1 MRYFFSNSGHWLRR
15 YGQRNVG
22 VFLSHTDKSREINK
36 YCYYYNP
43 NTNPI
48 LRFCHNALT
57 PLLSPYPEPCFAR
70 LTHNQ
75 LITTN
80 ILIVAQFLHFHC
92 PRASAIS
99 STCAIAKCQ
108 HPAYKM
114 KVGREGKHIRHRLP
128 QDLVQPT
135 DFLQYFIQIY
145 NLMEHNWVFTCI
157 IPVPRPTITINSHTS
172 HLQ

>member
-1 MRYFFSNSGHWLRR
+1 M
-15 YGQRNVG
+15 
-22 VFLSHTDKSREINK
+22 FLSHTNKSREINK

-48 LRFCHNALT
+48 LRFCHDALT
-57 PLLSPYPEPCFAR
+57 PSLSPYPEPRFAR

-80 ILIVAQFLHFHC
+80 ILIVARFLRFHR

-99 STCAIAKCQ
+99 STCAITKCQ

-114 KVGREGKHIRHRLP
+114 KVGREGEHVHHRLP
-128 QDLVQPT
+128 RDLVRPT
-135 DFLQYFIQIY
+135 DFLWYFTQIY
-145 NLMEHNWVFTCI
+145 NLMERNQVFTRI
-157 IPVPRPTITINSHTS
+157 IPVPRPTITINSRTS